1 MDGLKKEIEKLLVS
15 GLSEKTI
22 LMMVK
27 DIYRELKSKKNVKVK
42 DLDKSDK

>member
-1 MDGLKKEIEKLLVS
+1 MEGLRKEIDKLFTS

-27 DIYRELKSKKNVKVK
+27 DIYRELKVKKPSKE
-42 DLDKSDK
+42 

>member
-1 MDGLKKEIEKLLVS
+1 MDGLKKEIEKLFAS
-15 GLSEKTI
+15 GLSEKTV

-42 DLDKSDK
+42 DPEK

>member
-1 MDGLKKEIEKLLVS
+1 MDGLKKEIEKLFAS
-15 GLSEKTI
+15 GLSEKTV

-42 DLDKSDK
+42 DSEK